1 MVSIVHVSRNHAFEK
16 PNLIG
21 FFLHVIL
28 KFLDNK
34 MDVAEWKKRYQE
46 VLATVE
52 NVYIKT
58 QSEAEKSQKGK

>member
-1 MVSIVHVSRNHAFEK
+1 
-16 PNLIG
+16 
-21 FFLHVIL
+21 
-28 KFLDNK
+28 
-34 MDVAEWKKRYQE
+34 MDVAEWKKRYQD